1 MPDIALLVIIFVV
14 AIAFGFSNGFNDA
27 ANAVAAAIGS
37 RAIRPRYALV
47 LAAVFDFAGCMAA
60 AWLEPAVATT
70 IGKGIISNTD
80 LLTFEIV
87 LAAVSAAV
95 IWTLVATY
103 KGLPISV
110 SHSLVSGLV
119 GAGLAALSPADIGW
133 GKFGT
138 TLASVVLAPLL
149 GFIGAIVLMVVLLWA
164 FHKLKPGFIN
174 NIIRKAQ
181 WATTAFFSFSH
192 GLNDGQMPVALMVM
206 GLTLYNGTDYWN
218 KNPEVG
224 AVVGIPPWII
234 LIGATTIALG
244 VIIGGYRVIKTVGFK
259 VTSLQPIH
267 GLSAQTAAAGVISLA
282 NARGIPVSTTH
293 CGVATIIGVGATNR
307 LSAVRWG
314 VARRIV
320 FAWISTFPI
329 CIGLGWVLG
338 RLFTSWA
345 S

>member
-1 MPDIALLVIIFVV
+1 MPDLALLIIIFIV

-37 RAIRPRYALV
+37 RAIRPRYALI
-47 LAAVFDFAGCMAA
+47 LAAVFDFAGSMAA

-70 IGKGIISNTD
+70 IGKGIISNTE

-95 IWTLVATY
+95 IWTLIATY

-119 GAGLAALSPADIGW
+119 GAGLAALSPGDIGW

-149 GFIGAIVLMVVLLWA
+149 GFIGAFVLMIVLLWA

-181 WATTAFFSFSH
+181 WVTTAFFSFSH
-192 GLNDGQMPVALMVM
+192 GLNDGQMPVGLMVM
-206 GLTLYNGTDYWN
+206 GLALYTGNDYFDSS
-218 KNPEVG
+218 
-224 AVVGIPPWII
+224 VGIPPWII

-244 VIIGGYRVIKTVGFK
+244 VIIGGWRVIKTVGFK

-282 NARGIPVSTTH
+282 SARGIPVSTTH
-293 CGVATIIGVGATNR
+293 CGVATIIGVGATHR

-320 FAWISTFPI
+320 FAWILTFPI
-329 CIGLGWVLG
+329 CIGLGYALA
-338 RLFTSWA
+338 RLFTSMA